1 MLVMVQEFQKLNQN
15 AKVAESFLLKIEVSA
30 TTTITTIIILLGMI

>member
-1 MLVMVQEFQKLNQN
+1 MVQEFQKLNQN
-15 AKVAESFLLKIEVSA
+15 AKVVENFLLKTEVSA